1 MPTRDA
7 GARTDRRDLDE
18 YLSAQSQVPVQPPC
32 VGIEVIQGGD
42 EDSDDERWDR
52 ITTIATERTFH
63 ETVLPI
69 SLGLRPSRRPKHSR
83 NLRWT

>member
-18 YLSAQSQVPVQPPC
+18 YLSAQSQVPIQPPC

-52 ITTIATERTFH
+52 ITMEGNRFAHFTRLAAESQT
-63 ETVLPI
+63 
-69 SLGLRPSRRPKHSR
+69 
-83 NLRWT
+83 